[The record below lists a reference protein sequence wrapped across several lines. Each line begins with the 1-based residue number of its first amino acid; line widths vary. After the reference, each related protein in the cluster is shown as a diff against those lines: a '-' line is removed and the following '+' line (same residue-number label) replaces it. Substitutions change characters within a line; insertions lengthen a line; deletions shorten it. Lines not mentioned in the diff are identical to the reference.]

1 MNKRDKGK
9 VIGGVKHIGNIP
21 KSQGYLLWFVN
32 KCPLWSMFILVFIF
46 IAIEMFVFACL
57 YSVISTASF
66 KECLDYS
73 IFSVL
78 GETVENS
85 VKNSLVINRIISFQ
99 LIFINCTISF
109 FMAIVVYKL
118 ISIKPVLI
126 KMEDHVVFDPTSG
139 TLRLRVTNLS
149 KFNLTNIHIDANF
162 RIHIPNSG
170 RHANAKLL
178 LKTDTMNFLLPYTF
192 WNIATKPFLP
202 QSKDDA
208 QLDIKRY
215 DSDRIY
221 EFIPDLLNEKYR
233 SDDEELA
240 KKTDY
245 RNLNVIVT
253 MKAPLFGTDWVYH
266 KSYTAE
272 DFVCGK
278 IISVDP
284 RKPGELIVD
293 WSQWEKY
300 EDMSG
305 DYCDKCAFAGYCG
318 IVKRSKEYKTIN

>member
-1 MNKRDKGK
+1 MKKRDKVK

-21 KSQGYLLWFVN
+21 KSQGRLLWYVN
-32 KCPLWSMFILVFIF
+32 KCPLWSMFIVVFIF

-57 YSVISTASF
+57 YNVISAASF

-78 GETVENS
+78 GENVENS

-99 LIFINCTISF
+99 LIFTNCTISF

-139 TLRLRVTNLS
+139 TLRLRITNLS
-149 KFNLTNIHIDANF
+149 KFNLTNIHVDASL
-162 RIHIPNSG
+162 RIHIPNG
-170 RHANAKLL
+170 GKYVNAKLK
-178 LKTDTMNFLLPYTF
+178 LKTDTMNLLLPYTF
-192 WNIATKPFLP
+192 WNISSKPYLP
-202 QSKDDA
+202 QGKNNA
-208 QLDIKRY
+208 RLDIKKF
-215 DSDRIY
+215 DSDGLY

-233 SDDEELA
+233 SDDEKLA
-240 KKTDY
+240 KRTDF
-245 RNLNVIVT
+245 RNLDVIVT

-266 KSYTAE
+266 KSFTTE

-278 IISVDP
+278 TICAPD
-284 RKPGELIVD
+284 ELTTD
-293 WSQWEKY
+293 WSLWGKY
-300 EDMSG
+300 EEMSEWH
-305 DYCDKCAFAGYCG
+305 CAKCAFAGHCG
-318 IVKRSKEYKTIN
+318 IIKRSKKYKTIN